1 MVKYA
6 WLEKE
11 NKELFNLFN
20 TLNLQQQKY
29 IEYRS
34 LGFNKAEAYSRSGYT
49 TANPTQSACVL
60 EKRNPFIDS
69 LVETFKAHKELMKL
83 NDTTQSENFYK
94 DIVKNAPVSKEL
106 EMLKTASADE
116 AARITFYNN
125 IISGKMTTTIK
136 TKTKDESGSLTI
148 SKVEVREPTFADR
161 MAARKEL
168 DKILG
173 LKETGNKENRT
184 FQSNDNSRTTF
195 NFNVIDTSSKVH
207 AKQDFSI
214 KDENG
219 EDEIIEVELKEKEE
233 QEEELETVKA
243 WNE

>member
-11 NKELFNLFN
+11 NKELFNLYN
-20 TLNLQQQKY
+20 TLNFQQQKY
-29 IEYRS
+29 VELRA
-34 LGFNKAEAYSRSGYT
+34 LGYKKGEAYTRCGYAT
-49 TANPTQSACVL
+49 SNPSQSACVL
-60 EKRNPFIDS
+60 EKRLPFIAS
-69 LVETFKAHKELMKL
+69 LIQAVANHKELTKL
-83 NDTTQSENFYK
+83 TDTSNSEGFYK
-94 DIVKNAPVSKEL
+94 NIVKTSPVNKEL
-106 EMLKTASADE
+106 DMLRNASADE
-116 AARITFYNN
+116 AARINFYNS
-125 IISGKMTTTIK
+125 IISGRMTTTIK
-136 TKTKDESGSLTI
+136 TKTKDENGSLSV

-173 LKETGNKENRT
+173 LKETGNKENRVI
-184 FQSNDNSRTTF
+184 QGDDNSRTTF

-219 EDEIIEVELKEKEE
+219 GEDKVIEVELEDKEE
-233 QEEELETVKA
+233 
-243 WNE
+243 NEI